1 MSNPTFSICVPAYNC
16 GERING
22 VLESLASQSYGGW
35 EIIIV
40 DDCSNKPVADYIDH
54 GLLSRSQRVTC
65 IRLDA
70 NSGPFIARRR
80 AFSVAR
86 GDYIICVDSDDAFS
100 CDSALEELYIV
111 IKRENPDVIAFN
123 ALTSRLRPKLWMD
136 FSILGIGRD
145 GPFAKKNALDALAL
159 SHRFN
164 NLCLK
169 AIRRNCLET
178 SLPTDCIGLR
188 MNEDRLEVAYVLT
201 KAETFYLLD
210 KPLYF
215 YHQNASST
223 THALF
228 DLDYC
233 RQQVYV
239 EQTILEILPLDDE
252 QRNGLMRNFLSIWA
266 GDMKLLS
273 QGRDF
278 AELRLCLAR
287 LASEPLFKEAFYL
300 VGTSNQRVDYAVL
313 LKMLRSGNYFFTA
326 MLAKMRYLLMSIK
339 DKLGAK

>member
-1 MSNPTFSICVPAYNC
+1 
-16 GERING
+16 
-22 VLESLASQSYGGW
+22 
-35 EIIIV
+35 
-40 DDCSNKPVADYIDH
+40 
-54 GLLSRSQRVTC
+54 
-65 IRLDA
+65 
-70 NSGPFIARRR
+70 
-80 AFSVAR
+80 
-86 GDYIICVDSDDAFS
+86 
-100 CDSALEELYIV
+100 
-111 IKRENPDVIAFN
+111 
-123 ALTSRLRPKLWMD
+123 
-136 FSILGIGRD
+136 
-145 GPFAKKNALDALAL
+145 
-159 SHRFN
+159 
-164 NLCLK
+164 
-169 AIRRNCLET
+169 
-178 SLPTDCIGLR
+178 